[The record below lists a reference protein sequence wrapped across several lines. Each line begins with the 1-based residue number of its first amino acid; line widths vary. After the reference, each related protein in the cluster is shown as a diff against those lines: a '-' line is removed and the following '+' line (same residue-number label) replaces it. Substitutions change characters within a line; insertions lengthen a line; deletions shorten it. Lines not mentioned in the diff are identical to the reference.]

1 MPDIGFDMI
10 AALAAISFF
19 AGFVDSIAGGGGLLT
34 VPALL
39 LAGLSP
45 ASAIATNKVQGA
57 FAAASATYTF
67 GRRELINWR
76 KAWGFTAVAFVSG
89 VAGALCVRFLPQ
101 SLLQMLIPVL
111 LIAIAVYFAL
121 SRKVKDEDAHA
132 RMTAFAF
139 GATAPVAVGFYD
151 GIFGPGAGSFYMLAF
166 VTLLGYGVVRATAHT
181 KLLNLASNLGSLL
194 LYAAT
199 GAVIWPVGLVM
210 AGASFLGAQV
220 GSRLAMR
227 LGSRIIRPLL
237 VLVSAAMALR
247 LLVDPANPWRVIL
260 SEGVRGGLSALF

>member
-45 ASAIATNKVQGA
+45 AGAIATNKVQGA
-57 FAAASATYTF
+57 FAAASATYIF
-67 GRRELINWR
+67 GRRGMIEWR
-76 KAWGFTAVAFVSG
+76 KAWAFTAVAFVSG
-89 VAGALCVRFLPQ
+89 VAGALCVRFLPP
-101 SLLQMLIPVL
+101 SVLQTLIPVL
-111 LIAIAVYFAL
+111 LIAIALYFAL
-121 SRKVKDEDAHA
+121 SRKMKDEDAHA
-132 RMTAFAF
+132 RMTALTF

-199 GAVIWPVGLVM
+199 GAVVWPLGLVM

-227 LGSRIIRPLL
+227 LGARLIRPLL

-247 LLVDPANPWRVIL
+247 LLVDPANPWRRML
-260 SEGVRGGLSALF
+260 PEGTFKSLEALF

>member
-10 AALAAISFF
+10 AVLAAISFF

-39 LAGLSP
+39 LAGLGP
-45 ASAIATNKVQGA
+45 AEAIATNKVQGA

-67 GRRELINWR
+67 GRRELIEWH
-76 KAWGFTAVAFVSG
+76 KAWGFTGTAFISG
-89 VAGALCVRFLPQ
+89 TMGALCARFLPQ
-101 SLLQMLIPVL
+101 SVLQTAIPVL
-111 LIAIAVYFAL
+111 LIAIAFYFAL
-121 SRKVKDEDAHA
+121 SQKLKDTDAHA
-132 RMTAFAF
+132 RMSPLTF
-139 GATAPVAVGFYD
+139 GLTAPVAVGFYD

-166 VTLLGYGVVRATAHT
+166 VTLLGYGVLRATAHT

-199 GAVIWPVGLVM
+199 GAVIWPLGLVM
-210 AGASFLGAQV
+210 AAASFLGAQL

-227 LGSRIIRPLL
+227 LGVRLIRPLL

-247 LLVDPANPWRVIL
+247 LLLDPANPWRHML
-260 SEGVRGGLSALF
+260 SESTSKTLTMLF

>member
-1 MPDIGFDMI
+1 MGFDMI
-10 AALAAISFF
+10 AVLAAVSLL

-39 LAGLSP
+39 LAGLDP
-45 ASAIATNKVQGA
+45 AQAIATNKVQGS

-67 GRRELINWR
+67 GRKGLIHWR
-76 KAWGFTAVAFVSG
+76 TAWRFTLIAFASG
-89 VAGALCVRFLPQ
+89 VVGALCVRFLPRPV
-101 SLLQMLIPVL
+101 LEALIPVL
-111 LIAIAVYFAL
+111 LIAIALFFAS
-121 SRKVKDEDAHA
+121 SRKVKDADAHA
-132 RMTAFAF
+132 RMTPLAF
-139 GATAPVAVGFYD
+139 GLTAPVAVGFYD

-199 GAVIWPVGLVM
+199 GSVVWPIGFVM
-210 AGASFLGAQV
+210 AGASLLGAQI

-227 LGSRIIRPLL
+227 FGTRIIRPLL
-237 VLVSAAMALR
+237 VVVSSLMALR
-247 LLVDPANPWRVIL
+247 LLWDPANPWRAAL
-260 SEGVRGGLSALF
+260 RALF

>member
-1 MPDIGFDMI
+1 MI

-34 VPALL
+34 VPALM
-39 LAGLSP
+39 LAGMSP
-45 ASAIATNKVQGA
+45 AQAIATNKVQGA

-67 GRRELINWR
+67 GRRGLIDWR
-76 KAWGFTAVAFVSG
+76 KAWGFTGVAFVSG
-89 VAGALCVRFLPQ
+89 IVGALCVRFLPQ
-101 SLLQMLIPVL
+101 TVLQTLIPVL

-132 RMTAFAF
+132 RMTAFTF

-199 GAVIWPVGLVM
+199 GAVVWPLGLVM

-237 VLVSAAMALR
+237 VVVSAAMALR
-247 LLVDPANPWRVIL
+247 LLLDPANPWRRML
-260 SEGVRGGLSALF
+260 PDGAFDGLLALF

>member
-1 MPDIGFDMI
+1 MLDLGFDMI

-39 LAGLSP
+39 LAGLGP
-45 ASAIATNKVQGA
+45 AEAIATNKVQGA

-67 GRRELINWR
+67 GRRELIEWR
-76 KAWGFTAVAFVSG
+76 KAWGFTGVAFVSG
-89 VAGALCVRFLPQ
+89 TVGALCVRFLPA
-101 SLLQMLIPVL
+101 SVLQTAIPVL

-121 SRKVKDEDAHA
+121 SRKLKDEDAHA
-132 RMTAFAF
+132 RLSALGF
-139 GATAPVAVGFYD
+139 GLTAPVAVGFYD

-166 VTLLGYGVVRATAHT
+166 VTLLGYGVLRATAHT

-199 GAVIWPVGLVM
+199 GAVVWPLGLVM
-210 AGASFLGAQV
+210 AGTSFLGAQV

-227 LGSRIIRPLL
+227 LGVRLIRPLL

-247 LLVDPANPWRVIL
+247 LLLDPANPWRRMFA
-260 SEGVRGGLSALF
+260 EGVEKSLAALF

>member
-45 ASAIATNKVQGA
+45 AGAIATNKVQGA

-67 GRRELINWR
+67 GRRGMIEWR
-76 KAWGFTAVAFVSG
+76 KAWAFTVVAFISG
-89 VAGALCVRFLPQ
+89 VAGALCVRFLPR
-101 SLLQMLIPVL
+101 SVLEMLIPVL
-111 LIAIAVYFAL
+111 LIAIAFYFAL

-132 RMTAFAF
+132 RMTALAF
-139 GATAPVAVGFYD
+139 GFTAPVAVGFYD

-199 GAVIWPVGLVM
+199 GAVVWPLGLVM
-210 AGASFLGAQV
+210 AAASFLGAQV
-220 GSRLAMR
+220 GARLAMR
-227 LGSRIIRPLL
+227 LGSRLIRPLL

-247 LLVDPANPWRVIL
+247 LLFDPANPWRQML
-260 SEGVRGGLSALF
+260 SEEASRTLSALF

>member
-1 MPDIGFDMI
+1 VFDIGIDMI

-34 VPALL
+34 VPALMI
-39 LAGLSP
+39 AGLGP
-45 ASAIATNKVQGA
+45 AEAIATNKVQGA

-67 GRRELINWR
+67 SRRELIEWR
-76 KAWGFTAVAFVSG
+76 RAWGFTGIAFASG
-89 VAGALCVRFLPQ
+89 IAGALCVRFLPAAA
-101 SLLQMLIPVL
+101 LQTLIPAL
-111 LIAIAVYFAL
+111 LIAIAAYFAL
-121 SRKVKDEDAHA
+121 SRKLSDEDAHA
-132 RMTAFAF
+132 RLTSTAF
-139 GATAPVAVGFYD
+139 GLTAPVAVGFYD

-166 VTLLGYGVVRATAHT
+166 VTLLGYGVLRATAHT
-181 KLLNLASNLGSLL
+181 KLLNLASNLGSLF

-199 GAVIWPVGLVM
+199 GAVIWPLGLAM

-227 LGSRIIRPLL
+227 LGVRLIRPLL

-247 LLVDPANPWRVIL
+247 LLLDPANPWRRMVAD
-260 SEGVRGGLSALF
+260 GVEKGLAVLF